1 MNHLKA
7 GRTLNRTASHRRALL
22 CNMASSL
29 FEHKKITTTEAK
41 AKELR
46 GFAED
51 LISKAKRGIM
61 RERQGL
67 IADGHKLDV
76 HSRRMVGRDI
86 ASKAV
91 VQELFDTIA
100 PAVMDRP
107 GGYTRIIKIGQR
119 RGDGSPEAIIEL
131 VDWSAPQ
138 DGATTKRK
146 KQAKKTAPKVKAS
159 SKKEESNK
167 QLAQN
172 SGTTEANVDP
182 DIAASATASVEE
194 NTPAEN
200 NVEMNAET
208 NPEVNTASEG
218 TENNTSDAGDEQ
230 NSNDQDSK
238 EKA

>member
-7 GRTLNRTASHRRALL
+7 GRKFKRTASHRRAML

-29 FEHKKITTTEAK
+29 FEHKKLTTTEAK

-46 GFAED
+46 MFAED
-51 LISKAKRGIM
+51 LISKAKRAVA
-61 RERQGL
+61 RERGGL
-67 IADGHKLDV
+67 LAEGQKLDV

-107 GGYTRIIKIGQR
+107 GGYTRVIKLGQR
-119 RGDGSPEAIIEL
+119 KGDGSPEAIIEL

-159 SKKEESNK
+159 SKKEESNT

-172 SGTTEANVDP
+172 GGTTEANVDS
-182 DIAASATASVEE
+182 DIASEATASAEE
-194 NTPAEN
+194 NTAVDNSPETTSEAN
-200 NVEMNAET
+200 NA
-208 NPEVNTASEG
+208 AEG
-218 TENNTSDAGDEQ
+218 TENTTNDAGDEQ
-230 NSNDQDSK
+230 DSDNQDS
-238 EKA
+238 ENKA

>member
-7 GRTLNRTASHRRALL
+7 GRTLNRTASHRRAMM

-46 GFAED
+46 AFAED

-107 GGYTRIIKIGQR
+107 GGYTRIIKLGQR

-138 DGATTKRK
+138 DGAVTKRK
-146 KQAKKTAPKVKAS
+146 KQAKKTAPKVKAA
-159 SKKEESNK
+159 KTTAPK
-167 QLAQN
+167 QN
-172 SGTTEANVDP
+172 STGSGIVNDANVDP
-182 DIAASATASVEE
+182 DMNAQSVGISAEE
-194 NTPAEN
+194 NTT
-200 NVEMNAET
+200 V
-208 NPEVNTASEG
+208 
-218 TENNTSDAGDEQ
+218 TENQHEPNMDV
-230 NSNDQDSK
+230 NSEANDQTATQTEKTDEPQNDDQNPDKKDS
-238 EKA
+238 